1 MGTEN
6 PPVVRRN
13 FLLEIFRTSDAE
25 QAMQFAQE
33 SLEGL
38 HGKETLDLFF
48 NQSVFLQTGVLHSS
62 DCETARNLGIPVW
75 QAGHLGGSIVCFPGD
90 LSICLTTWG
99 DTVPDFGKQCMQA
112 CIDALRERHIYLTV
126 DGNDVL
132 ARHKKVASW
141 AKSHSISGWVQ
152 TVAHF
157 SVTVDVDLIRML
169 CTKPMN
175 KIPGALKDY
184 GITADELWQRIS
196 ALTGIK
202 E

>member
-1 MGTEN
+1 
-6 PPVVRRN
+6 
-13 FLLEIFRTSDAE
+13 
-25 QAMQFAQE
+25 
-33 SLEGL
+33 
-38 HGKETLDLFF
+38 
-48 NQSVFLQTGVLHSS
+48 
-62 DCETARNLGIPVW
+62 
-75 QAGHLGGSIVCFPGD
+75 
-90 LSICLTTWG
+90 
-99 DTVPDFGKQCMQA
+99 MQA
-112 CIDALRERHIYLTV
+112 CIDALSERHIYLTL

-157 SVTVDVDLIRML
+157 SVMVDVDLIRML

>member
-1 MGTEN
+1 M
-6 PPVVRRN
+6 
-13 FLLEIFRTSDAE
+13 EIFKTNDAE
-25 QAMQFAQE
+25 QAMQFAKE

-38 HGKETLDLFF
+38 HGKEALDLFF
-48 NQSVFLQTGVLHSS
+48 NQSVFLQTGVLPSS
-62 DCETARNLGIPVW
+62 DCDRARNLGIPVW

-99 DTVPDFGKQCMQA
+99 DTVPDFGRKCMQA
-112 CIDALRERHIYLTV
+112 CIDALNERHVNLTV

-132 ARHKKVASW
+132 AQRRKVASW

-157 SVTVDVDLIRML
+157 SVTVDIDLIRML
-169 CTKPMN
+169 CTKPMKKN
-175 KIPGALKDY
+175 PGGLKDY